1 MLLYVHI
8 PFCDSKCN
16 YCSFNSYVDK
26 FHLKQAYMQ
35 AILKQLQH
43 EIIKYKVKLN
53 SIQTLFI
60 GGGTPSTISADLYK
74 PIFSFVQ
81 PYLLKNAEI
90 TTEANP
96 NSASY
101 QWLND
106 MKNLGINR
114 ISFGV
119 QSFNDKKLK
128 FLNRA
133 HSGQDAV
140 TTVKNASHVGIKNIS
155 IDIIYATSQD
165 TKELLQ
171 DDLKQAFSLPI
182 NHISAYAL
190 TIEAKTP
197 FAKTPHVA
205 KEKSSLTNFIFK
217 NIQQNGFEQYEIS
230 NFGTYKS
237 LHNLGYWQ
245 YKNYLGIG
253 SGAVGSVNGVRY
265 YPLSDIELYIKK
277 PLHVRV
283 EKLTLNEQKDE
294 KILLG
299 FRSIVGVD
307 INIFTKKELK
317 RVQILLKENKLEQKD
332 GKLYNLDYLLSD
344 EIALFIMA

>member
-1 MLLYVHI
+1 MLLYIHI

-26 FHLKQAYMQ
+26 FHLKKVYMQ
-35 AILKQLQH
+35 AIFKQLQY
-43 EIIKYKVKLN
+43 EFIKYKIKPN

-60 GGGTPSTISADLYK
+60 GGGTPSTIEANLYE
-74 PIFSFVQ
+74 PIFSFLQ
-81 PYLLKNAEI
+81 PYLLKYAEI

-96 NSASY
+96 NSASHE
-101 QWLND
+101 WLKE

-114 ISFGV
+114 VSFGV

-133 HSGQDAV
+133 HNKEDAIKAV
-140 TTVKNASHVGIKNIS
+140 INASHVGIKNIS

-171 DDLKQAFSLPI
+171 NDLKQAFSLPI

-190 TIEAKTP
+190 TIEEKTL
-197 FAKTPHVA
+197 FAKIPHVA
-205 KEKSSLTNFIFK
+205 QEKSILTDFIFSSIK
-217 NIQQNGFEQYEIS
+217 KHGFEQYEIS

-237 LHNLGYWQ
+237 QHNLGYWQ
-245 YKNYLGIG
+245 YKNYIGIG
-253 SGAVGSVNGVRY
+253 SGAVGSINGTRY
-265 YPLSDIELYIKK
+265 YPYTDIDLYIKK
-277 PLHVRV
+277 PLHVKS
-283 EKLTLNEQKDE
+283 EQLTLDEQKDE

-299 FRSIVGVD
+299 LRSIVGVD
-307 INIFTKKELK
+307 INLFTTKELK
-317 RVQILLKENKLEQKD
+317 RIQILLKEDKLQQKD
-332 GKLYNLDYLLSD
+332 KKIYNQNYLLSD
-344 EIALFIMA
+344 EIALFIVA